1 MQNETSFSAILA
13 KRYLDKVNIHPFI
26 FPFNPDLPA
35 RGIYF
40 PKKKKKKVFTEKHQV
55 NAAVSVTTFA
65 IICKPTK

>member
-40 PKKKKKKVFTEKHQV
+40 PKKKEKGFHRKAPSKRGCEC
-55 NAAVSVTTFA
+55 ND
-65 IICKPTK
+65 ICYYL